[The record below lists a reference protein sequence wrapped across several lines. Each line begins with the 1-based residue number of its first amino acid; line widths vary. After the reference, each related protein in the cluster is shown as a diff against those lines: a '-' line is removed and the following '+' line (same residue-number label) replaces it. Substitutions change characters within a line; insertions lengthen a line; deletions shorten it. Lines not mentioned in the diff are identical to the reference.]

1 MLPVEQGI
9 DFALSDQT
17 VEFPK
22 AQGYGVL
29 VGEAWFRL
37 APDDQAPVRIYSK
50 DSLAPRQDDRG
61 SVYENVL
68 DVGYAWSRGDLSG
81 GEGLD
86 WDPRLI
92 SKVDGTDALDRIRFF
107 DSDNINIQRPIK
119 GEMFRIS
126 LANQMEIWST
136 YPDLVDLDT
145 SDDWLFV
152 AEDDVVEWWDNW
164 DAGAFV
170 GSATASSTIV
180 MIAASPHGD
189 VAALLDDGSIELC
202 TKEAGVFSA
211 AGAFTDATGV
221 WYAKGRFIVATTD
234 SGGDGALYELDNP
247 TQVVDTFRGSCLDV
261 IDSGPAIVAAVSDGT
276 IRTYLPEQGN
286 ADDATS
292 VNLVIRGRVD
302 ALEGEIPYALGS
314 NAGIMLILT
323 RSLTDTDE
331 HTVRAYQAEVLSS
344 QYDYSVGQLQ
354 LKREWEDVVENFG
367 ALTNIAATRDE
378 MWFVLEENTDEH
390 SLWRFDVVTTGLT
403 RHLTSAL
410 TADVTST
417 VSFADKIAF
426 ISGTNVMKQ
435 SDLYANYGWLITP
448 NITYG
453 LNTTIN
459 WFALALTAYNLV
471 QGGAQVELLYSTNP
485 EAILDHE
492 HSSWQPGIRL
502 SAPPNNVV
510 EHFLTQVSSS
520 QCALQLRVYSAES
533 DTRTPKITNFAVR
546 GFPAHRDWM
555 LDLPVNVSDWVEVPF
570 RRPQH
575 SPGLGNT
582 LHRYLLNIVGQ
593 SMELHVLDPPMVFRG
608 VIDNIIEPATFIS
621 DRGSVSTRAI
631 VQCRG
636 ARTASTSGSTAPT
649 GDAGLGLGLLGI
661 EILGIGQTERT

>member
-1 MLPVEQGI
+1 MLPVEEGI
-9 DFALSDQT
+9 GWSPALPN
-17 VEFPK
+17 VENPK
-22 AQGYGVL
+22 AQGYGAL

-37 APDDQAPVRIYSK
+37 APDNEAQVRIYSR

-92 SKVDGTDALDRIRFF
+92 SKVDGSDVLDRIRYF
-107 DSDNINIQRPIK
+107 DSNNINIQRPVK

-126 LANQMEIWST
+126 LANQMEIWKT

-145 SDDWLFV
+145 SDDYLFI
-152 AEDDVVEWWDNW
+152 AEDDVVEWWNSW

-189 VAALLDDGSIELC
+189 VLALLDDGTVELCPIEL
-202 TKEAGVFSA
+202 GVFS
-211 AGAFTDATGV
+211 TVSPLSNATGI
-221 WYAKGRFIVATTD
+221 WYAKGRFVVATTN
-234 SGGDGALYELDNP
+234 SGGDGALYEVDNP
-247 TQVVDTFRGSCLDV
+247 TQVVDTFRGQCLDV
-261 IDSGPAIVAAVSDGT
+261 IDSGPAIVAAISDGT

-302 ALEGEIPYALGS
+302 SLEGEIPYALGS

-323 RSLTDTDE
+323 RTITDTDE

-354 LKREWEDVVENFG
+354 LKREWEEVVENFG
-367 ALTNIAATRDE
+367 ALVNIAATRDE
-378 MWFVLEENTDEH
+378 MWFVIEETADEH
-390 SLWRFDVVTTGLT
+390 SLWRFDVVTTGLS

-410 TADVTST
+410 TNDVTST
-417 VSFADKIAF
+417 VVFADRIAF
-426 ISGTNVMKQ
+426 VSGTSLMRE
-435 SDLYANYGWLITP
+435 SDLFANEGWLISP
-448 NITYG
+448 NITFG

-471 QGGAQVELLYSTNP
+471 QGGTQVELLYSTDP
-485 EAILDHE
+485 EAILDESHP
-492 HSSWQPGIRL
+492 SWGPGIRL
-502 SAPPNNVV
+502 SAAPNNVV
-510 EHFLTQVSSS
+510 EQFLTQISAS
-520 QCALQLRVYSAES
+520 QCAVMLRLYSAES
-533 DTRTPKITNFAVR
+533 DTRTPKVTNFAIR

-555 LDLPVNVSDWVEVPF
+555 LDLPINVSDWIEVPQ
-570 RRPQH
+570 RRPVKI
-575 SPGLGNT
+575 PGIGNS
-582 LHRYLLNIVGQ
+582 LHTYLLNIVGQ
-593 SMELHVLDPPMVFRG
+593 SMEIHVLDPPLTFRG
-608 VIDNIIEPATFIS
+608 VIDNIIEPTTFIS
-621 DRGSVSTRAI
+621 DRGSVTTRAI
-631 VQCRG
+631 LQCRG
-636 ARTASTSGSTAPT
+636 ARTASTSGSTSPT